1 MIAVNAVGLEPR
13 LAGSSLVSLK
23 NTAGRAGCSHPRGA
37 VGRWRSP
44 QPTPSARR
52 EVTGGS
58 ESLPHPFPEAV
69 ASLGATF

>member
-13 LAGSSLVSLK
+13 PAGWSLVSLK
-23 NTAGRAGCSHPRGA
+23 NAAGRAGCSHPRGA
-37 VGRWRSP
+37 VGRWWSP

-52 EVTGGS
+52 EVTGS
-58 ESLPHPFPEAV
+58 ESLPHPFLEV